1 VKLAESYVAARERLA
16 GAGVMDAALEAEV
29 LHRHAMQTDRV
40 RFFANLQEEVEAT
53 ELHSLDSLL
62 GRRLGGEPLPYITG
76 EREFYGLAFFV
87 DARVLVPRQET
98 ELLVDLALK
107 AVARA
112 KPDRPVIADAGTGS
126 GAIAVALATHLP
138 DAMVYATDMSEDAL
152 AVAARNCERHGVAD
166 KVRLLHGDLLA
177 PLPEKVD
184 IIVSN
189 PPYIP
194 SGQIETLPEDVRREP
209 RMALDGGVDGL
220 ELVRRLLSQTS
231 RQLQPGGT
239 LVFELM
245 PEQAEA
251 AMGMARQ
258 AFPNAAVSFE
268 KDLLGLPRAVVVG

>member
-1 VKLAESYVAARERLA
+1 MKLAESYVAARERLA